1 MIGVCEFEKTVPLSF
16 RKLSRCGI
24 CSRSDGTFGL
34 SREKWTLSKTMLI
47 TCWTPFPRQHD
58 VVVAASVVRGA
69 ASEPAPDV
77 TTTAAR
83 PAPTESAR
91 PDGIETR

>member
-1 MIGVCEFEKTVPLSF
+1 MPVSVQAGIDDRLSSAVWAMIGVCEFEKTVPLSF

-47 TCWTPFPRQHD
+47 TCWTPFPR
-58 VVVAASVVRGA
+58 
-69 ASEPAPDV
+69 
-77 TTTAAR
+77 
-83 PAPTESAR
+83 
-91 PDGIETR
+91 